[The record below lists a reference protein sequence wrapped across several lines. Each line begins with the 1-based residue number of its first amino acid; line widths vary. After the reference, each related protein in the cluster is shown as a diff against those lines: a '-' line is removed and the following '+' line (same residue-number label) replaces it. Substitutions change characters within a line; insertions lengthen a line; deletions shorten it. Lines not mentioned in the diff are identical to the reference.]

1 LYAKISKSADGNLKL
16 GKIMKIIA
24 TNRKANFEYFI
35 ISTYEAGI
43 VLVGSE
49 VKSIRLGHTNLKDSF
64 IAFSKD
70 GEAFIKNMFIAK
82 FEKSTIEPVEER
94 RSRKLLLNKRELNK
108 IHTKIKEKG
117 FTCIPL
123 KIYFKDNLIKLEIAI
138 AKGKHLYDKKDA
150 LAKKDIERDTQRQ
163 LKNYR

>member
-1 LYAKISKSADGNLKL
+1 
-16 GKIMKIIA
+16 MKTIA

-35 ISTYEAGI
+35 ISTFEAGI

-49 VKSIRLGHTNLKDSF
+49 VKSIRAGHTNLADSF
-64 IAFSKD
+64 ITFTN

-82 FEKSTIEPVEER
+82 FEKSTIDTVDER
-94 RSRKLLLNKRELNK
+94 RSRKLLLNKREINK
-108 IHTKIKEKG
+108 IYSKIKEKG

-123 KIYFKDNLIKLEIAI
+123 KIYFKDSLIKLEIAI
-138 AKGKHLYDKKDA
+138 AKGKHTYDKKES
-150 LAKKDIERDTQRQ
+150 LTQKDIERDTQRQ